1 MVNYNGKI
9 TENTAISMEENRAFL
24 YGDAVFETLKTL
36 DGKILFAEDH
46 YFRLMASMRIL
57 RMEIPVVFTQ
67 EYLEEQVKS
76 LLSAVDNAH
85 ASYRV
90 RITCYRK
97 NGGKYTPQ
105 NRSIDYIISAE
116 PLNTTVYTMDNSDYE
131 VEIYKDFHV
140 SKHLLSTLK
149 TTNKLVHITASIFAE
164 ENNYQNC
171 LLINDEK
178 NIIEAIQSN
187 IFLVKDNIIST
198 PKLEDGCLNG
208 IMRKQ
213 IIQLIEKAE
222 NLVLEERSISPF
234 ELQKADELFL
244 TNTIQGI
251 QPITKYRKKSYQ
263 NVVSTQLLGMLNAKV
278 RFG

>member
-67 EYLEEQVKS
+67 EYLEKQVKS
-76 LLSAVDNAH
+76 LLSAMDNAH

>member
-76 LLSAVDNAH
+76 LLSAMDNAH

>member
-9 TENTAISMEENRAFL
+9 TENTAISIEENRAFL

-36 DGKILFAEDH
+36 DGKIFFAEDH

-67 EYLEEQVKS
+67 EYLEEQVQS
-76 LLSAVDNAH
+76 LLSAMDGTH

-97 NGGKYTPQ
+97 NGGKYTPK

>member
-36 DGKILFAEDH
+36 DGKILFVEDH

-76 LLSAVDNAH
+76 LLSAMDNAH

-97 NGGKYTPQ
+97 NGGKYTPK

>member
-76 LLSAVDNAH
+76 LLSAMDNAH

-97 NGGKYTPQ
+97 NGGKYTPK

>member
-76 LLSAVDNAH
+76 LLSAMDNAH

-116 PLNTTVYTMDNSDYE
+116 PVNTTVYTMDNNDYE

-263 NVVSTQLLGMLNAKV
+263 NIVSTQLLGMLNAKV

>member
-67 EYLEEQVKS
+67 EYLEEQVQS
-76 LLSAVDNAH
+76 LLSAMDGTH

-97 NGGKYTPQ
+97 NGGKYTPK
-105 NRSIDYIISAE
+105 NRSIDYIISTE

-222 NLVLEERSISPF
+222 NLILEERSISPF

>member
-9 TENTAISMEENRAFL
+9 TEHTEISMEENRAFL

-67 EYLEEQVKS
+67 EYLEEQVQS
-76 LLSAVDNAH
+76 LLSAMDGTH

-97 NGGKYTPQ
+97 NGGKYTPK

>member
-234 ELQKADELFL
+234 ELQKGDELFL

>member
-76 LLSAVDNAH
+76 LLSAMDSTHV
-85 ASYRV
+85 SYRV

-97 NGGKYTPQ
+97 NGGKYTPK

>member
-67 EYLEEQVKS
+67 EYLEEQVQS
-76 LLSAVDNAH
+76 LLSAMDGTH

-97 NGGKYTPQ
+97 NGGKYTPK

-222 NLVLEERSISPF
+222 NLILEERSISPF

>member
-67 EYLEEQVKS
+67 EYLEEQVQS
-76 LLSAVDNAH
+76 LLSAMDGTH

-97 NGGKYTPQ
+97 NGGKYTPK

-187 IFLVKDNIIST
+187 IFLVKGNIIST

>member
-9 TENTAISMEENRAFL
+9 TENTAISIEENRAFL

-67 EYLEEQVKS
+67 EYLEEQVQS
-76 LLSAVDNAH
+76 LLSAMDGTH

-97 NGGKYTPQ
+97 NGGKYTPK

>member
-97 NGGKYTPQ
+97 NGGKYTPK

-222 NLVLEERSISPF
+222 NLILEERSISPF

>member
-67 EYLEEQVKS
+67 EYLEKQVKS
-76 LLSAVDNAH
+76 LLSAMDNAH

-149 TTNKLVHITASIFAE
+149 TTNKLVHITASIFTE

>member
-67 EYLEEQVKS
+67 EYLEEQVQS
-76 LLSAVDNAH
+76 LLSSMDGTH

-97 NGGKYTPQ
+97 NGGKYTPK

-208 IMRKQ
+208 IVRKQ

>member
-76 LLSAVDNAH
+76 LLSAMDGTH

-97 NGGKYTPQ
+97 NGGKYTPK

>member
-67 EYLEEQVKS
+67 EYLEEQVQS
-76 LLSAVDNAH
+76 LLSAMDGTH

-97 NGGKYTPQ
+97 NGGKYTPK